1 MRMDIWLEEKLCV
14 WQHHSVKLLALDLP
28 CFTLRLLPIASSKTD
43 GSYPFWAN
51 PNPAEVISLT
61 TLNFGWAPGST
72 TGKSFNSFLTLI
84 VHHYCI
90 HWLPNSVT
98 EEIIGT
104 LFIGLLC
111 IAIRPGYTQ
120 QSAYWNFENIALFQQ
135 QKTTLIQNMQLQR
148 KSQSIVHNITC
159 RISLKPFTQP

>member
-1 MRMDIWLEEKLCV
+1 MTVNENGYLTHRAAVCLTAPFSEAAGIGPTM
-14 WQHHSVKLLALDLP
+14 LL
-28 CFTLRLLPIASSKTD
+28 TLRLLPIASSKSE
-43 GSYPFWAN
+43 GSYSSWAN

-61 TLNFGWAPGST
+61 LLTFGWVWALGST

-84 VHHYCI
+84 VHHSCI

-111 IAIRPGYTQ
+111 IVVRSGYTQ
-120 QSAYWNFENIALFQQ
+120 QSIYWHFKNITFFQR
-135 QKTTLIQNMQLQR
+135 QKTMLIQNMQL
-148 KSQSIVHNITC
+148 
-159 RISLKPFTQP
+159 